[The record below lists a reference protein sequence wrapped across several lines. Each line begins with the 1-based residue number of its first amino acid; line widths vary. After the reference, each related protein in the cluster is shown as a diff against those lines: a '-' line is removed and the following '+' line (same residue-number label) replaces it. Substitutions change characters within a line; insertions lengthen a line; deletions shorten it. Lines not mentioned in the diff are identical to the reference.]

1 MIPRMTPLAA
11 TFDCYGTLVDWE
23 GGAASFLY
31 QLALRSGDAN
41 PPAARTLR
49 DQWERIQFDVIS
61 GPYRHYTDILA
72 ESLRSGASQTGYDIR
87 PEDGAQFANA
97 MRSWGPFP
105 DTARPC
111 SRLTT
116 GASSW

>member
-1 MIPRMTPLAA
+1 MIQPMSPGREPLAA

-41 PPAARTLR
+41 PPPARTLR
-49 DQWERIQFDVIS
+49 AQGERTQFDVIA

-72 ESLRSGASQTGYDIR
+72 ESLRRWGEQTGYDSR
-87 PEDGAQFANA
+87 PDDGAQFAN
-97 MRSWGPFP
+97 
-105 DTARPC
+105 
-111 SRLTT
+111 
-116 GASSW
+116 